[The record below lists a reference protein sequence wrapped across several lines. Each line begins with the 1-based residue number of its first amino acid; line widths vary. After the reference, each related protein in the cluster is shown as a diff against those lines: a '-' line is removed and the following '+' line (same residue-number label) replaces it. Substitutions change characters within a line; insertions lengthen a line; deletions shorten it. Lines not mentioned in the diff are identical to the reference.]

1 MIVSE
6 LEKAVTSVKEEG
18 KCPLAVIAT
27 AGTTVLGA
35 FDPLTEIAS
44 VCQKHKLW
52 MHIDVS
58 ILKIL
63 YLTTKNFY
71 LSNRLV

>member
-35 FDPLTEIAS
+35 FDPITEIAA

-58 ILKIL
+58 IFVCGFQLQWTFTSLIP
-63 YLTTKNFY
+63 
-71 LSNRLV
+71 

>member
-6 LEKAVTSVKEEG
+6 LEKAVTSVKKEG

-27 AGTTVLGA
+27 AGTTVMGA
-35 FDPLTEIAS
+35 FDPLTEIAA
-44 VCQKHKLW
+44 VCKKHKMW

-58 ILKIL
+58 I
-63 YLTTKNFY
+63 F
-71 LSNRLV
+71 V